1 MKRFLPLMFAILMVS
16 SLIGCQSSEIV
27 MAENHGYK
35 ITAIEKDGSMLLR
48 SVNKKTGQKQDL
60 LKTDP
65 DSRMFASLDYENISQ
80 VHKDSLLSI
89 DKVTILWSQGD
100 TLYLTLEDCADAS
113 NQNTHTFIFND
124 KSDSLIHLPT
134 NAGLMGLTTEEGYL
148 VMQSYEYYDQG
159 GRFNVIDVYDYRGV
173 NISSLLLTTQIS
185 DRNFALGDKNK

>member
-100 TLYLTLEDCADAS
+100 TLYLALEDCADAS

-134 NAGLMGLTTEEGYL
+134 NAGLLGLTTEQGYL
-148 VMQSYEYYDQG
+148 VMQSYDYYDQG
-159 GRFNVIDVYDYRGV
+159 GRFNVIDVYDYSGV

>member
-1 MKRFLPLMFAILMVS
+1 
-16 SLIGCQSSEIV
+16 
-27 MAENHGYK
+27 MAENYEYK

-89 DKVTILWSQGD
+89 DKVTILWSRGD
-100 TLYLTLEDCADAS
+100 TLYLAIEDCADAS
-113 NQNTHTFIFND
+113 NQNTHTFIFNN

>member
-100 TLYLTLEDCADAS
+100 TLYLAIEDCADAS

-134 NAGLMGLTTEEGYL
+134 NAGLLGLTTEQGYL
-148 VMQSYEYYDQG
+148 VMQSYDYYDQG
-159 GRFNVIDVYDYRGV
+159 GRFNVIDVYDYSGV

-185 DRNFALGDKNK
+185 YRNFALGDKNK

>member
-100 TLYLTLEDCADAS
+100 TLYLALEDCADAS

-173 NISSLLLTTQIS
+173 NISFKAFLL
-185 DRNFALGDKNK
+185 

>member
-1 MKRFLPLMFAILMVS
+1 MKRFLPLMFTVLMVS
-16 SLIGCQSSEIV
+16 FLIGCRSSERM
-27 MAENHGYK
+27 MAENYEYK

-60 LKTDP
+60 LKADP
-65 DSRMFASLDYENISQ
+65 DSRIFASLDYENISQ

-89 DKVTILWSQGD
+89 DKVTILWSRGD
-100 TLYLTLEDCADAS
+100 TLYLAIEDCADAS
-113 NQNTHTFIFND
+113 NQNTHTFIFNN

>member
-16 SLIGCQSSEIV
+16 SLIGCRSSERV

-65 DSRMFASLDYENISQ
+65 DSRMFASLDYENVSQ
-80 VHKDSLLSI
+80 VHRDSLLSI

-100 TLYLTLEDCADAS
+100 TLYLALEDCADAS

-134 NAGLMGLTTEEGYL
+134 NAGLMGLTTEEGHL

-159 GRFNVIDVYDYRGV
+159 GRFNVIDVYNYDGQK
-173 NISSLLLTTQIS
+173 IASMSLIVDS
-185 DRNFALGDKNK
+185 N

>member
-1 MKRFLPLMFAILMVS
+1 MKRFLPLMFAVLMVS
-16 SLIGCQSSEIV
+16 FLIGCRSSERV
-27 MAENHGYK
+27 MAENYEYK

-100 TLYLTLEDCADAS
+100 TLYLAIEDCADAS

-134 NAGLMGLTTEEGYL
+134 NAGLLGLTTEQGYL
-148 VMQSYEYYDQG
+148 VMQSYDYYDQG
-159 GRFNVIDVYDYRGV
+159 GRFNVIDVYDYSGV

-185 DRNFALGDKNK
+185 YRNFALGDKNK

>member
-80 VHKDSLLSI
+80 EHKDSLLSI

-100 TLYLTLEDCADAS
+100 TLYLALEDCADAS

>member
-100 TLYLTLEDCADAS
+100 TLYLALEDCADAS

-159 GRFNVIDVYDYRGV
+159 GRFNVIDVYDYRSV

>member
-65 DSRMFASLDYENISQ
+65 DSRMFASLDYENVSQ
-80 VHKDSLLSI
+80 VHRDSLLSI

-100 TLYLTLEDCADAS
+100 TLYLALEDCADAS

>member
-16 SLIGCQSSEIV
+16 SQIGCQSSEIV

-65 DSRMFASLDYENISQ
+65 DSRMFASLDYGNISQ

-100 TLYLTLEDCADAS
+100 TLYLALEDCADAS

-134 NAGLMGLTTEEGYL
+134 NAGLMGLTTEEEYL

-185 DRNFALGDKNK
+185 YRNFALGDKNK

>member
-80 VHKDSLLSI
+80 VHKDSLLLI

-100 TLYLTLEDCADAS
+100 TLYLALEDCADAS

-134 NAGLMGLTTEEGYL
+134 NAGLMGLTTEQGYL

>member
-100 TLYLTLEDCADAS
+100 TLYLAIEDCADAS

>member
-65 DSRMFASLDYENISQ
+65 DSRMFASLDYGNISQ

-100 TLYLTLEDCADAS
+100 TLYLALEDCADAS

-134 NAGLMGLTTEEGYL
+134 NAGLMGLTTEEEYL

>member
-16 SLIGCQSSEIV
+16 SQIGCQSSEIV

-65 DSRMFASLDYENISQ
+65 DSRMFASLDYGNISQ

-100 TLYLTLEDCADAS
+100 TLYLALEDCADAS

-134 NAGLMGLTTEEGYL
+134 NAGLMGLTTEEEYL

>member
-48 SVNKKTGQKQDL
+48 SINKKTGQKQDL

-65 DSRMFASLDYENISQ
+65 DSRMFASLDYGNISQ

-100 TLYLTLEDCADAS
+100 TLYLALEDCADAS

-134 NAGLMGLTTEEGYL
+134 NAGLLGLTTEQGYL
-148 VMQSYEYYDQG
+148 VMQSYDYYDQG
-159 GRFNVIDVYDYRGV
+159 GRFNVIDVYDYSGV

-185 DRNFALGDKNK
+185 YRNFALGDKNK

>member
-48 SVNKKTGQKQDL
+48 SINKKTGQKQDL

-100 TLYLTLEDCADAS
+100 TLYLALEDCADAS

>member
-1 MKRFLPLMFAILMVS
+1 MKRFLPLMFAVLMVS
-16 SLIGCQSSEIV
+16 FLIGCRSSERV
-27 MAENHGYK
+27 MAENYEYK

-100 TLYLTLEDCADAS
+100 TLYLALEDCADAS

-134 NAGLMGLTTEEGYL
+134 NAGLMGLTTEEEYL

>member
-100 TLYLTLEDCADAS
+100 TLYLALEDCADAS

-173 NISSLLLTTQIS
+173 NISSLLLTMQIS

>member
-16 SLIGCQSSEIV
+16 SQIGCQSSEIV

-100 TLYLTLEDCADAS
+100 TLYLALEDCADAS

-134 NAGLMGLTTEEGYL
+134 NAGLMGLTTEEEYL

>member
-35 ITAIEKDGSMLLR
+35 ITAIEKDDSMLLR

-60 LKTDP
+60 LKADP
-65 DSRMFASLDYENISQ
+65 DSRIFASLDYENISQ

-100 TLYLTLEDCADAS
+100 TLYLALEDCADAS

-124 KSDSLIHLPT
+124 KSDSLIHIPT

>member
-1 MKRFLPLMFAILMVS
+1 MKRFLPLMFAVLMVS
-16 SLIGCQSSEIV
+16 FLIGCRSSERV
-27 MAENHGYK
+27 MAENYEYK

-65 DSRMFASLDYENISQ
+65 DSRMFASLDYGNISQ

-100 TLYLTLEDCADAS
+100 TLYLAIEDCADAS

-134 NAGLMGLTTEEGYL
+134 NAGLLGLTTEQGYL
-148 VMQSYEYYDQG
+148 VMQSYDYYDQG
-159 GRFNVIDVYDYRGV
+159 GRFNVIDVYDYSGV

-185 DRNFALGDKNK
+185 YRNFALGDKNK

>member
-1 MKRFLPLMFAILMVS
+1 MKRFLPLMFTVLMVS
-16 SLIGCQSSEIV
+16 FLIGCRSSERM
-27 MAENHGYK
+27 MAENYEYK

-89 DKVTILWSQGD
+89 DKVTILWSRGD
-100 TLYLTLEDCADAS
+100 TLYLAIEDCADAS
-113 NQNTHTFIFND
+113 NQNTHTFIFNN